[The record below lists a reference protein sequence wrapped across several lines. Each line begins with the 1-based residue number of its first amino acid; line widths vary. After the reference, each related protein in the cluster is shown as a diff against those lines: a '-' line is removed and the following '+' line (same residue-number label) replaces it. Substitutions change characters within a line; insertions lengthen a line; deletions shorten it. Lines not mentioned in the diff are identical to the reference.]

1 MNDGCIVRVRVNSKS
16 RGENDVQE
24 IKVEQFRQMLEQKH
38 TFALFLYT
46 PMCGTCKLAKRMLT
60 VTLEALPNRSA
71 FEMNINTAPNFAQEW
86 EISSVP
92 ALLIFRDGVLIERQ
106 YAMQSVGF
114 LYERLKDL
122 S

>member
-1 MNDGCIVRVRVNSKS
+1 M
-16 RGENDVQE
+16 QE
-24 IKVEQFRQMLEQKH
+24 IKVEQFIQQLEQKR

-46 PMCGTCKLAKRMLT
+46 PMCGTCKLAERMLT
-60 VTLEALPNRSA
+60 ITLELTPKLSA
-71 FEMNINTAPNFAQEW
+71 FEMNINTVPKLAQEW

-92 ALLIFRDGVLIERQ
+92 ALLLFREGVLIERH

-122 S
+122 N